1 MASKQAIESGRA
13 FVRLFLKNDMTRQ
26 LVRGLQA
33 AQAKLKKF
41 GQSALMAGRTF
52 AIAGAAM
59 LAPFA
64 LGVREFA
71 KFDAAMRN
79 VATMLDSPEQFLPN
93 FRQGIKDLAVEFGKT
108 KDDLATG
115 LFDILSATVPPE
127 QAMARLAAATKLA
140 AAGNAEVADTVS
152 VLTTL
157 LDTYGDSF
165 EDAADATD
173 FLFAIVKRGR
183 TTMGELA
190 GGFGRLIAI
199 SKAAGLSSD
208 DMGASMALLTRATG
222 STEIALTSL
231 SAIASGVL
239 KPQAEG
245 ARLWKEK
252 FGDALDSTTMKAIG
266 MTGVLERLSKLDPT
280 EVAKV
285 FPNIRALRGVFPA
298 ISKLEGFSTDL
309 GAMANRA
316 GNVNTAFEKMKGP
329 LLFWNQGLE
338 QARNIMVEIGVAIAD
353 VILPYKDSLES
364 AGKTIEEFVK
374 NNKRL
379 VAVIAAVAA
388 GLLIAGGVLIVTG
401 VAFNAMAAAVGG
413 VSVAMTFLAAHPMI
427 LLAAGLAAVAA
438 ATILYTSHA
447 AKMADAMSTAREKA
461 DDQRRADQLLMQELQ
476 NLADKQSRTTEE
488 MERSETI
495 VSELDDRYGD
505 LGITI
510 DGTTSKIDGMADATG
525 RLNEKMRELA
535 IADLRVEALE
545 AETNIEGLNQELA
558 SFGTAW
564 KERFIGG
571 VDDRILGELEV
582 EFARLDAIQKRIRAA
597 QGGDMSAVVGG
608 DPSAPGSAPGGDPSA
623 PGLFTG
629 GLGSIQS
636 TEQALAFNERMLDQ
650 IADMRIARIEN
661 EHERAVAAIDKRYDR
676 EMERAR
682 ELGASQWIV
691 AKARMDALA
700 DEDKAHKK
708 LMRAEK
714 FKQIMAAVGTIGT
727 KLGVFPGEDDP
738 LLSKGRTTLTATHS
752 AAAARISG
760 FQPGVAG
767 PEEKMANGIEGVNE
781 NTKQLLVRAG
791 EMLARSDLLIGVVE
805 RFLAGW
811 KVP

>member
-1 MASKQAIESGRA
+1 
-13 FVRLFLKNDMTRQ
+13 
-26 LVRGLQA
+26 
-33 AQAKLKKF
+33 
-41 GQSALMAGRTF
+41 
-52 AIAGAAM
+52 
-59 LAPFA
+59 
-64 LGVREFA
+64 
-71 KFDAAMRN
+71 
-79 VATMLDSPEQFLPN
+79 
-93 FRQGIKDLAVEFGKT
+93 
-108 KDDLATG
+108 
-115 LFDILSATVPPE
+115 
-127 QAMARLAAATKLA
+127 

-401 VAFNAMAAAVGG
+401 VAYNAMAAA
-413 VSVAMTFLAAHPMI
+413 
-427 LLAAGLAAVAA
+427 
-438 ATILYTSHA
+438 
-447 AKMADAMSTAREKA
+447 AMSTAREKA

-597 QGGDMSAVVGG
+597 QGGDMSA
-608 DPSAPGSAPGGDPSA
+608 
-623 PGLFTG
+623 
-629 GLGSIQS
+629 
-636 TEQALAFNERMLDQ
+636 
-650 IADMRIARIEN
+650 
-661 EHERAVAAIDKRYDR
+661 
-676 EMERAR
+676 
-682 ELGASQWIV
+682 
-691 AKARMDALA
+691 
-700 DEDKAHKK
+700 
-708 LMRAEK
+708 
-714 FKQIMAAVGTIGT
+714 
-727 KLGVFPGEDDP
+727 
-738 LLSKGRTTLTATHS
+738 
-752 AAAARISG
+752 
-760 FQPGVAG
+760 
-767 PEEKMANGIEGVNE
+767 
-781 NTKQLLVRAG
+781 
-791 EMLARSDLLIGVVE
+791 
-805 RFLAGW
+805 
-811 KVP
+811 